1 VTGRLSVT
9 WRLRAAGVALVVPP
23 LLRVASFARVVT
35 WLGPGV
41 RPRAVPARELD
52 AAALARWVDAVLR
65 RLPGPWHH
73 TCLKRSVVLYH
84 LLHAAGRPVELCI
97 GVRRTKGSG
106 ETLAAHAWLVRDG
119 TPYLEPDP
127 GVSLAHTMIARF
139 PEPHTAPSVACIPQ
153 SS

>member
-1 VTGRLSVT
+1 MTGRLSVT

-23 LLRVASFARVVT
+23 LLRFASFARVVT
-35 WLGPGV
+35 WLGSSAGPQ
-41 RPRAVPARELD
+41 AVPARELD
-52 AAALARWVDAVLR
+52 DAALARWVDAVLR

-73 TCLKRSVVLYH
+73 SCLKRSVVLYH
-84 LLHAAGRPVELCI
+84 LLRAAGRPVELWI
-97 GVRRTKGSG
+97 GVRRTKGGG

-119 TPYLEPDP
+119 PSYLEPDP

-139 PEPHTAPSVACIPQ
+139 PEPHTAPSAACIPQ

>member
-1 VTGRLSVT
+1 MTGRLSVT

-23 LLRVASFARVVT
+23 LLRFASFARVVA
-35 WLGPGV
+35 WLGSSAGPQ
-41 RPRAVPARELD
+41 AVPARELD
-52 AAALARWVDAVLR
+52 DAALARWVDAVLR

-73 TCLKRSVVLYH
+73 SCLKRSVVLYH
-84 LLHAAGRPVELCI
+84 LLRAAGRPVELWI
-97 GVRRTKGSG
+97 GVRRTKGGG

-119 TPYLEPDP
+119 TSYLEPDP

-139 PEPHTAPSVACIPQ
+139 PEPHTAPSAACIPQ